1 VFDRILVAVDDSPA
15 SFAAARVAAALAAA
29 LGARV
34 RVVHVAVDH
43 QLGEAVSRVSEQ
55 PHVHTR
61 ILEGR
66 RALLTRVS
74 SLTTSAGVE
83 PEAVLL
89 TGSIAPV
96 LIGDAHAWGANL
108 VVVGKSAR
116 AVVGDPY
123 IGSQTRQLLEF
134 AEWPVLVVPPPG
146 P

>member
-1 VFDRILVAVDDSPA
+1 MMDRILVAVDDSPA

-29 LGARV
+29 LGARL

-43 QLGEAVSRVSEQ
+43 ELGEAVARVSDQ

-66 RALLTRVS
+66 QALLSRVS
-74 SLTTSAGVE
+74 SLTTSAGVV
-83 PEAVLL
+83 PEAALL
-89 TGSIAPV
+89 TGSIAPAV
-96 LIGDAHAWGANL
+96 LGDAHAWGADL

-134 AEWPVLVVPPPG
+134 AERPVLVVPPPG